1 MEFICNIVECL
12 WHYFTQLSVFLIATI
27 IATHLLFNLW
37 PTKKLMLTKDS
48 IIIITG
54 GCMGIGKQM
63 AL

>member
-1 MEFICNIVECL
+1 MELICNIAECA
-12 WHYFTQLSVFLIATI
+12 WHYFSQFSVILVSTVVV
-27 IATHLLFNLW
+27 THLLFNLW
-37 PTKKLMLTKDS
+37 PSKKLKLTNDS